1 MTELTRL
8 ANCLKTQSTKLTT
21 TCMQWFFAS
30 LRDHFDEG
38 KETIDIHIVIG
49 LLDQVTDDL
58 LELERLCQELEQV
71 CSEGSEKNE

>member
-1 MTELTRL
+1 MTKLARL
-8 ANCLKTQSTKLTT
+8 ADHLKTQSTKLTT

-30 LRDHFDEG
+30 LRDLFDEG
-38 KETIDIHIVIG
+38 KEAIDIHIVIG

>member
-1 MTELTRL
+1 MTELARL
-8 ANCLKTQSTKLTT
+8 ANCLKKQSTKLTT

-38 KETIDIHIVIG
+38 KEAIDIHIVIG

-58 LELERLCQELEQV
+58 LELEKLCKELEQM
-71 CSEGSEKNE
+71 CSEGSEKSE

>member
-1 MTELTRL
+1 MTELARL
-8 ANCLKTQSTKLTT
+8 TNCLKKQSTKLTT

-30 LRDHFDEG
+30 LRDLFDEG
-38 KETIDIHIVIG
+38 KEAIDIHIVIG

-71 CSEGSEKNE
+71 YSEGSDNDE

>member
-1 MTELTRL
+1 MTDLERL
-8 ANCLKTQSTKLTT
+8 ADCLKKQSTKLTT

-58 LELERLCQELEQV
+58 LELEKLCQELTEV
-71 CSEGSEKNE
+71 CLDGGENDE

>member
-1 MTELTRL
+1 MTEMARL

-30 LRDHFDEG
+30 LRDLFDEG
-38 KETIDIHIVIG
+38 KEAIDIHIVIG

-58 LELERLCQELEQV
+58 LELEKLCKELEQM
-71 CSEGSEKNE
+71 CSEGSEKSE